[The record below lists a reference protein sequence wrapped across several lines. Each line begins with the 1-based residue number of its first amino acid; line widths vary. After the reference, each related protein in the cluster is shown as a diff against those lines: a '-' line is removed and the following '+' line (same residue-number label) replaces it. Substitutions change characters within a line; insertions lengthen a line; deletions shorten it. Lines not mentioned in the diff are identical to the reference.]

1 MQCNSLVSFG
11 LERVLMTQQTWPERS
26 GVHAFF
32 VYSVSNRGVLFLFKE
47 KGTYYHYKGG
57 LATDYPGLGVSAKK
71 GEVNR
76 W

>member
-1 MQCNSLVSFG
+1 MA
-11 LERVLMTQQTWPERS
+11 RKI

-57 LATDYPGLGVSAKK
+57 LATDYPGLGSAKK
-71 GEVNR
+71 GEINR